1 MGEGNSMTQTGAL
14 ADYFQKKR
22 DEGITKENMARAY
35 KEKGAN
41 LKRMLN
47 LARTLGKLKEKK

>member
-1 MGEGNSMTQTGAL
+1 MAQTGAL